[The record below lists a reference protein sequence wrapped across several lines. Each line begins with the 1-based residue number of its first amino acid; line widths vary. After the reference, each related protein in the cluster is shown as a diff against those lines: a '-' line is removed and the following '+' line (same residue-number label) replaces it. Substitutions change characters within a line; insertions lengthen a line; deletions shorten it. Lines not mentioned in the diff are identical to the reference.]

1 MSRIRRRLKPSV
13 NADMVPMID
22 VVFQLVIFFMISSTF
37 IQVPGIALT
46 LPESETAEQVTVS
59 ELIVTIADN
68 DSVYLNDEQMTF
80 EAADAVLKNYTP
92 QQREALSGVIVEGDK
107 SVSYEAMVK
116 CLDLLRRNGFEQ
128 IGLEMRT
135 EP

>member
-68 DSVYLNDEQMTF
+68 ESVYLNDEQMTF

-107 SVSYEAMVK
+107 SVSYEAMV
-116 CLDLLRRNGFEQ
+116 LLRRNGFEQ

>member
-68 DSVYLNDEQMTF
+68 ESVYLNDEQMTF

-107 SVSYEAMVK
+107 LVSYEAMVK

>member
-59 ELIVTIADN
+59 ELSVTIADN
-68 DSVYLNDEQMTF
+68 ESVYLNDEQMTF
-80 EAADAVLKNYTP
+80 EAADAVVKNYTP

>member
-68 DSVYLNDEQMTF
+68 ESVYLNDEQMTF
-80 EAADAVLKNYTP
+80 EAADAVLKNYTS

>member
-68 DSVYLNDEQMTF
+68 ESVYLNDEQMTF

-92 QQREALSGVIVEGDK
+92 QQREALSGVTVEGDK

>member
-1 MSRIRRRLKPSV
+1 MSRIRRRVKPSV
-13 NADMVPMID
+13 NADLVPMID
-22 VVFQLVIFFMISSTF
+22 VVFQLVIFFMISISF
-37 IQVPGIALT
+37 IQAPGIALT

-68 DSVYLNDEQMTF
+68 ESVYLNDEQMTF

-92 QQREALSGVIVEGDK
+92 QQREALSGVIVEGDQ

>member
-68 DSVYLNDEQMTF
+68 ESVYLNDEQMTF

-92 QQREALSGVIVEGDK
+92 QQREALSGVTVEGDK
-107 SVSYEAMVK
+107 SVSYEAMVR

>member
-37 IQVPGIALT
+37 IQVPGISLT

-68 DSVYLNDEQMTF
+68 ESVYLNDEQMTF
-80 EAADAVLKNYTP
+80 EAADAVLKNYTR

>member
-68 DSVYLNDEQMTF
+68 ESVYLNDEQMTF

-107 SVSYEAMVK
+107 SVSYEAMVR

>member
-68 DSVYLNDEQMTF
+68 ESVYLNDEQMTF
-80 EAADAVLKNYTP
+80 EAADAVVKNYTP

>member
-46 LPESETAEQVTVS
+46 LPESETAERVTGS
-59 ELIVTIADN
+59 ELIGTIGDN
-68 DSVYLNDEQMTF
+68 ESV
-80 EAADAVLKNYTP
+80 
-92 QQREALSGVIVEGDK
+92 
-107 SVSYEAMVK
+107 
-116 CLDLLRRNGFEQ
+116 
-128 IGLEMRT
+128 
-135 EP
+135 

>member
-46 LPESETAEQVTVS
+46 LPESKTAEQVTVS

-68 DSVYLNDEQMTF
+68 ESVYLNDEQMTF

>member
-46 LPESETAEQVTVS
+46 LPESETAEHVTVS

-68 DSVYLNDEQMTF
+68 ESVYLNDEQMTF
-80 EAADAVLKNYTP
+80 EAADAVLKNYTL
-92 QQREALSGVIVEGDK
+92 QQREALSGVIVDGDK

>member
-46 LPESETAEQVTVS
+46 LPESETVEQVTVS

-68 DSVYLNDEQMTF
+68 ESVYLNDEQMTF

>member
-46 LPESETAEQVTVS
+46 LPESETAEHVTVS

-68 DSVYLNDEQMTF
+68 ESVYLNDEQMTF

>member
-46 LPESETAEQVTVS
+46 LPESETAEHVTVS

-68 DSVYLNDEQMTF
+68 ESVYLNDEQMTF
-80 EAADAVLKNYTP
+80 EAADAVLKNYTL

>member
-46 LPESETAEQVTVS
+46 LPELETAEQVTVS

-68 DSVYLNDEQMTF
+68 ESVYLNDEQMTF

>member
-68 DSVYLNDEQMTF
+68 ESVYLNDEQMTF

-92 QQREALSGVIVEGDK
+92 QQREALSGVTVEGDK
-107 SVSYEAMVK
+107 SVSYEAMVR
-116 CLDLLRRNGFEQ
+116 CLDLLRRNGIEQ

>member
-68 DSVYLNDEQMTF
+68 ESVYL
-80 EAADAVLKNYTP
+80 K
-92 QQREALSGVIVEGDK
+92 QREALSGVIVEGDK

>member
-68 DSVYLNDEQMTF
+68 ESVYLNDEQMTF

-92 QQREALSGVIVEGDK
+92 QQREALSGVIIEGDK

>member
-1 MSRIRRRLKPSV
+1 M
-13 NADMVPMID
+13 
-22 VVFQLVIFFMISSTF
+22 
-37 IQVPGIALT
+37 
-46 LPESETAEQVTVS
+46 S

-68 DSVYLNDEQMTF
+68 ESVYLNDEQMTF

-92 QQREALSGVIVEGDK
+92 QQREALSGVTVEGDK
-107 SVSYEAMVK
+107 SVSYEAMVR

>member
-68 DSVYLNDEQMTF
+68 ESVYLNDEQMTF